1 LQWVFRRVQ
10 HVLAQVHLLE
20 SFQEQN
26 VCRTSIVY

>member
-20 SFQEQN
+20 SFEEQN
-26 VCRTSIVY
+26 VY